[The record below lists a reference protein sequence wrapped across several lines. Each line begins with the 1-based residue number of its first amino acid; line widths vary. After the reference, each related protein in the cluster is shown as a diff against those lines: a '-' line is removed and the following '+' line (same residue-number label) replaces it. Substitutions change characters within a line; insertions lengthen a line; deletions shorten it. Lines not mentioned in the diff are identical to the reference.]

1 MTDDKLTATRA
12 DTPPVEALDVPE
24 PDAWRRLV
32 RCDADALRVV
42 INRLGERVF
51 VAIRRQLSS
60 SFSDDDVEDVWTAT
74 FAYVWKYAV
83 RYDPAR
89 ANARFDRWV
98 MMVARWQI
106 ASYLRTTRRWRECR
120 VALDDPVVS
129 EPTTETSEQDI
140 FDEYRE
146 YLDMCRPLLSSEEQL
161 LLDLRGLGFSGA
173 EIALRFGISE
183 DAARQRVGRLFARL
197 RELSV
202 QFRA

>member
-1 MTDDKLTATRA
+1 
-12 DTPPVEALDVPE
+12 
-24 PDAWRRLV
+24 
-32 RCDADALRVV
+32 
-42 INRLGERVF
+42 
-51 VAIRRQLSS
+51 
-60 SFSDDDVEDVWTAT
+60 
-74 FAYVWKYAV
+74 
-83 RYDPAR
+83 
-89 ANARFDRWV
+89 
-98 MMVARWQI
+98 
-106 ASYLRTTRRWRECR
+106 